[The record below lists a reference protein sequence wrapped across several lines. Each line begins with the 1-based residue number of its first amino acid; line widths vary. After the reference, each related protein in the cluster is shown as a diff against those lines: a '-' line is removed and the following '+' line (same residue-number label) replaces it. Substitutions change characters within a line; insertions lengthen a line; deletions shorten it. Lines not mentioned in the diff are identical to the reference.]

1 MSRCETV
8 KVKANTKEGFKI
20 INKSDFDESKDELFE
35 AVKKRG
41 PKPKAKT
48 KADS

>member
-1 MSRCETV
+1 MAKCEII
-8 KVKANTKEGFKI
+8 KVKADTEQGFKI

-41 PKPKAKT
+41 PKPKP